1 VTKTGIPDG
10 CEYCHQAWTAHPTPW
25 LPGRIGTPNDVANAT
40 SHATAGNLAVAC
52 ALCHGALLNGVGGVA
67 PSCMSNAVGGI
78 GCHAT
83 ASPALNPTG
92 CISCHAASPG
102 GPNGLA
108 APNRGY
114 GHNKHASGL
123 GLVCSVCH
131 GAATYGMASHANGTA
146 DMIFSGTYRANSGI
160 TITYNSAAKT
170 CSGVSCHGGQTTPD
184 WRVSGSISVA
194 TDCLKCH
201 EAGTGAGTPQYNSYY
216 GRHAYHLTGA
226 GNDFYKLN
234 HGNVSIA
241 CTDCHNTGALA
252 TKHFVGLDTPTLD
265 PPGDTIGGVSTQV
278 SSYNKT
284 LKTCTTACHFG
295 GEDAWQ

>member
-1 VTKTGIPDG
+1 
-10 CEYCHQAWTAHPTPW
+10 
-25 LPGRIGTPNDVANAT
+25 
-40 SHATAGNLAVAC
+40 
-52 ALCHGALLNGVGGVA
+52 
-67 PSCMSNAVGGI
+67 MSNAVGGI

-131 GAATYGMASHANGTA
+131 GAATYGMASHADGTA
-146 DMIFSGTYRANSGI
+146 DMIFPSTTYRANSNI

-216 GRHAYHLTGA
+216 SGKHAYHLTGA
-226 GNDFYKLN
+226 ANTIYKAQN
-234 HGNVSIA
+234 GGVSIA
-241 CTDCHNTGALA
+241 CADCHNTVTLA
-252 TKHFVGLDTPTLD
+252 AKHFVGLDTPALD
-265 PPGDTIGGVSTQV
+265 PAVDTVGGTTKLTG
-278 SSYNKT
+278 YNT
-284 LKTCTTACHFG
+284 LLKTCTTSCHIG
-295 GEDAWQ
+295 GEGAWQ